1 MTNENSLNIPLLF
14 VLPPNHPK
22 QRPSARWPLS
32 SQASAFIRTWSL
44 ARRLPAF
51 SRMASPTVSRN
62 NSGRI
67 FLWSIAR
74 LVRGANG
81 LRARAMRTTRK
92 RNENERSRCI
102 RRTEVGDCS
111 MNNVHNRHINSLG
124 IHNYEFIRIIMNLI
138 LETFQLGTPISDLT
152 KGSQRSHN
160 LSNQNSLLRRPR

>member
-67 FLWSIAR
+67 FPWSIAR
-74 LVRGANG
+74 SVRGANG

-92 RNENERSRCI
+92 RSENERSRCI

-111 MNNVHNRHINSLG
+111 MNNVHNQLFIIMNDYNRHINSLG

-138 LETFQLGTPISDLT
+138 LETFQLGTPISDLDKKIT
-152 KGSQRSHN
+152 KITQSF
-160 LSNQNSLLRRPR
+160 